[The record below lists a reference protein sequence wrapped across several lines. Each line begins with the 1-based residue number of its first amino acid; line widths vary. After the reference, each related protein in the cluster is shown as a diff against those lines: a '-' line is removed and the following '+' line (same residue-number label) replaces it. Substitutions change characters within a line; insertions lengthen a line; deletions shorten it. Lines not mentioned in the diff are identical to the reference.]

1 MNKFSFIY
9 LVLVYLLFAVY
20 TYFGEINFEYQ
31 IIGCFLLI
39 LLFGIPHGA
48 IDHIVYKTQNNISN
62 LKFFS
67 FYLSLIIL
75 YTICWFIFPKWCLI
89 IFLLLSSYHFGESQ
103 FSEFKFNSIL
113 KKITSISCG
122 IIVISSL
129 IYYNQT
135 ELVKLSN
142 MYMDTQVFTAIFKSP
157 FIEISFYSS
166 SILFILFIL
175 YEFVFHSNKL
185 EDLFTI
191 LFEMILIHVTF
202 YLFSVLIGFT
212 LYFIFLHSLK
222 VLKQEYQ
229 FLKKITNNLSP
240 TEFVKMLLP
249 FTGLSIFFLIT
260 FYVGVMT
267 GTLNISTFLFLIIG
281 ISVITLPHVFIMA
294 NFYNSKVQ

>member
-1 MNKFSFIY
+1 
-9 LVLVYLLFAVY
+9 
-20 TYFGEINFEYQ
+20 
-31 IIGCFLLI
+31 
-39 LLFGIPHGA
+39 
-48 IDHIVYKTQNNISN
+48 
-62 LKFFS
+62 
-67 FYLSLIIL
+67 
-75 YTICWFIFPKWCLI
+75 
-89 IFLLLSSYHFGESQ
+89 
-103 FSEFKFNSIL
+103 
-113 KKITSISCG
+113 
-122 IIVISSL
+122 
-129 IYYNQT
+129 
-135 ELVKLSN
+135 
-142 MYMDTQVFTAIFKSP
+142 MDTQVFTAIFKSP

>member
-9 LVLVYLLFAVY
+9 LAFIYLLFAVY

-75 YTICWFIFPKWCLI
+75 YSVSWFIFPKWCLI
-89 IFLLLSSYHFGESQ
+89 MFLLLSAYHFGESQ
-103 FSEFKFNSIL
+103 FSEFKFNSIP
-113 KKITSISCG
+113 KKLTSIFCG
-122 IIVISSL
+122 IIIISSL

-142 MYMDTQVFTAIFKSP
+142 MYIDTQIFTSIFKSH
-157 FIEISFYSS
+157 FIEISFFSS
-166 SILFILFIL
+166 SVLFLLLILF
-175 YEFVFHSNKL
+175 EFLFHSNKL
-185 EDLFTI
+185 DDLFTI

-229 FLKKITNNLSP
+229 FLKKNTGKLRP

-249 FTGLSIFFLIT
+249 FTGLSILFLTI
-260 FYVGVMT
+260 FYIGIVIGII
-267 GTLNISTFLFLIIG
+267 NISTFLFLIIG

-294 NFYNSKVQ
+294 NFYNSKAQ

>member
-9 LVLVYLLFAVY
+9 LVFIYLLFAVY

-75 YTICWFIFPKWCLI
+75 YTVCWFIFPKWCLVM
-89 IFLLLSSYHFGESQ
+89 FLLLSSYHFGESQ
-103 FSEFKFNSIL
+103 FSEFKFNSIP
-113 KKITSISCG
+113 KKLTSILCG
-122 IIVISSL
+122 IIIISSL

-142 MYMDTQVFTAIFKSP
+142 MYMDTQVFASIFKSP
-157 FIEISFYSS
+157 YIEILFYFSGVLFL
-166 SILFILFIL
+166 LFILF
-175 YEFVFHSNKL
+175 EFLFHSNKL
-185 EDLFTI
+185 DDLFTI

-229 FLKKITNNLSP
+229 FLKKNTSDLRPTN
-240 TEFVKMLLP
+240 FVKMLLP
-249 FTGLSIFFLIT
+249 FTGLSIFFLII
-260 FYVGVMT
+260 FYISIVIGL
-267 GTLNISTFLFLIIG
+267 LNISTFLFLIIG